1 MTGRPQY
8 AESIRAQ
15 VYVLLAA
22 NDGNVKRTAKEM
34 NVPPSTVRKWRD
46 DWDKGINIPSVDEIQ
61 ASSGE
66 FVDEATRVRNLAL
79 VELERKIPS
88 ASAATLAN
96 VIGTLDDR
104 ISRAKGVADKIT
116 EHKISLPSG
125 DDIAKALAGL
135 QQQAIDAAIE
145 REQEIVEAEVVEL
158 RALPKKTASR
168 A

>member
-1 MTGRPQY
+1 M
-8 AESIRAQ
+8 
-15 VYVLLAA
+15 LAA
-22 NDGNVKRTAKEM
+22 NDGNVKRTAKELHI
-34 NVPPSTVRKWRD
+34 PPSTVRKWRD

-79 VELERKIPS
+79 VELERKIPE

-104 ISRAKGVADKIT
+104 IARAKGVADKVT
-116 EHKISLPSG
+116 EHKITLPSR
-125 DDIAKALAGL
+125 DEIVEALAGL
-135 QQQAIDAAIE
+135 QQQAIDAAVM